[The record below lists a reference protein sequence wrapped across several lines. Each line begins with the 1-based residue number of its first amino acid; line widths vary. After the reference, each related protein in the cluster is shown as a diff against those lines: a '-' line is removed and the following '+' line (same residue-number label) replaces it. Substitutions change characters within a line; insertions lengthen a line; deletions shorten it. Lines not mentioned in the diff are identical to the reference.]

1 MSVCAM
7 TSCKAVVQLGHHAAQ
22 CYRRIG
28 SLIVL
33 VPLHDT
39 IQSKTDPDPLRV
51 ITLFSCA
58 IHRSQMLSSPPR
70 AQNADLQLPHTGT
83 VLSA

>member
-1 MSVCAM
+1 MSGYAR

-33 VPLHDT
+33 VPLHDI
-39 IQSKTDPDPLRV
+39 IQS
-51 ITLFSCA
+51 
-58 IHRSQMLSSPPR
+58 R
-70 AQNADLQLPHTGT
+70 AAPEAFACYNT
-83 VLSA
+83 VLLRNLQIANAAQDPKCRPPTTSYGHCFIS